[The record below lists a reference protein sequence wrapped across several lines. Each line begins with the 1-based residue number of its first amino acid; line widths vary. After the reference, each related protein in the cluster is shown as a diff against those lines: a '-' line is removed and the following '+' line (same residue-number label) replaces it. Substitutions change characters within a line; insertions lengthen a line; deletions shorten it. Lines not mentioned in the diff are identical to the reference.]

1 VVIKLLYTFPIGLLM
16 MHYFTTEAR
25 FLIPPKGAKT
35 PQRLALPW
43 ELIETMPAR
52 NRFVILRARPTSRD
66 HTGPL
71 SPNSL
76 SFAM

>member
-1 VVIKLLYTFPIGLLM
+1 ML
-16 MHYFTTEAR
+16 HYFTTKAR

-52 NRFVILRARPTSRD
+52 NRFANLRARLISRD
-66 HTGPL
+66 HTNPL
-71 SPNSL
+71 SPYSL